1 VSQDVHADADPEVEV
16 AATARALFR
25 YLGGEEWREY
35 RAILAVFAGTFFAEF
50 TPEEIA
56 TAVAGTGVEPA
67 VVPDR
72 LERLR
77 QWGNLTVSS
86 SIGNPTSL
94 DDYYRRRNRYLI
106 TRPGQEVYE
115 AVERLLAGAAEV
127 GDVQAGRLRELLR
140 ALATVAAEAES
151 GLDGPPER
159 LVDAARTAFDVHER
173 FTTEL
178 TQFFAELNQWQS
190 RYDLDA
196 DEVQFLAGVLVG
208 YVGEQLTEIERT
220 ARPIGRYLE
229 RILPMVGPVVDAMR
243 TGLAARVDAAGLGDR
258 VAIRRQPGTRA
269 DDWEH
274 LAMWFVPSPG
284 RPARLDQL
292 TRQALAAV
300 RTLTANLTRLS
311 RVGLGATSRRADLVR
326 LAGYFDRAESTA
338 EAHRLAAGAFGLGSW
353 RHLGMLAADGDD
365 PVATT
370 TSWANAPRARVPVS
384 MRQRGDATQRGR
396 ASPIRDR
403 STERELLR
411 RRRERERIDSE
422 RVTEEVVAWAAT
434 APGARAPLSMTAFVV
449 LRDLIGQATASG
461 PAGATQWAT
470 GAGALRCDLARASG
484 RSTVVECPEGRL
496 VLRDLVVSVHRV
508 ARP

>member
-1 VSQDVHADADPEVEV
+1 MSPDPGAHVDEEV

-25 YLGGEEWREY
+25 YLGGDEWREY

-56 TAVAGTGVEPA
+56 TALDGTGVDPA

-86 SIGNPTSL
+86 SVGNPTSL

-115 AVERLLAGAAEV
+115 AVERLLAGAAEI

-140 ALATVAAEAES
+140 ALATVADDAGS
-151 GLDGPPER
+151 GFVRPPER

-196 DEVQFLAGVLVG
+196 DEVQFLAGVLVD

-220 ARPIGRYLE
+220 ARPIGRLLE
-229 RILPMVGPVVDAMR
+229 RVLPVVDPIVDIMR
-243 TGLAARVDAAGLGDR
+243 TGLASRVDAAGLADR
-258 VAIRRQPGTRA
+258 VAVRQQPGTRA
-269 DDWEH
+269 EDWEH
-274 LAMWFVPSPG
+274 LAMWFVAAPG

-326 LAGYFDRAESTA
+326 LAGYFDRAGSAA
-338 EAHRLAAGAFGLGSW
+338 EAHQLATAAFGLGSW
-353 RHLGMLAADGDD
+353 RHLGMLATDGDD

-370 TSWANAPRARVPVS
+370 RSWADAPRARVPVS
-384 MRQRGDATQRGR
+384 MRQRGDTTQRGR

-403 STERELLR
+403 SAERELLR
-411 RRRERERIDSE
+411 RRRERERADSG
-422 RVTEEVVAWAAT
+422 RIAEEILAWAAT
-434 APGARAPLSMTAFVV
+434 TPEERPWLTMPAFVT
-449 LRDLIGQATASG
+449 LRDLVGQATALDLV
-461 PAGATQWAT
+461 GATASASARN
-470 GAGALRCDLARASG
+470 GILRCHLARAPG

-496 VLRDLVVSVHRV
+496 VLYDLVVSVHRV
-508 ARP
+508 AQS

>member
-1 VSQDVHADADPEVEV
+1 MSQDVQSDADAEV

-56 TAVAGTGVEPA
+56 TALDGTGVDPA

-115 AVERLLAGAAEV
+115 AVERLLVGAAEV

-196 DEVQFLAGVLVG
+196 DEVQFLASVLVD
-208 YVGEQLTEIERT
+208 YVDEQLTEI
-220 ARPIGRYLE
+220 
-229 RILPMVGPVVDAMR
+229 
-243 TGLAARVDAAGLGDR
+243 
-258 VAIRRQPGTRA
+258 
-269 DDWEH
+269 
-274 LAMWFVPSPG
+274 
-284 RPARLDQL
+284 
-292 TRQALAAV
+292 
-300 RTLTANLTRLS
+300 
-311 RVGLGATSRRADLVR
+311 
-326 LAGYFDRAESTA
+326 
-338 EAHRLAAGAFGLGSW
+338 
-353 RHLGMLAADGDD
+353 
-365 PVATT
+365 
-370 TSWANAPRARVPVS
+370 
-384 MRQRGDATQRGR
+384 
-396 ASPIRDR
+396 
-403 STERELLR
+403 
-411 RRRERERIDSE
+411 
-422 RVTEEVVAWAAT
+422 
-434 APGARAPLSMTAFVV
+434 
-449 LRDLIGQATASG
+449 
-461 PAGATQWAT
+461 
-470 GAGALRCDLARASG
+470 
-484 RSTVVECPEGRL
+484 
-496 VLRDLVVSVHRV
+496 
-508 ARP
+508 

>member
-1 VSQDVHADADPEVEV
+1 MSPDIDAHADEKV

-25 YLGGEEWREY
+25 YLGGDEWREY
-35 RAILAVFAGTFFAEF
+35 RAILAVFTGTFFTEF
-50 TPEEIA
+50 TPEEVA
-56 TAVAGTGVEPA
+56 TAVVDAGVDPA

-86 SIGNPTSL
+86 SVGNPTSL

-115 AVERLLAGAAEV
+115 AVERLLAGADEV

-140 ALATVAAEAES
+140 ALTTVAEDVES
-151 GLDGPPER
+151 RFVGPPTR

-196 DEVQFLAGVLVG
+196 DAVQFLAGVLVD
-208 YVGEQLTEIERT
+208 YVGEQLTEIERM
-220 ARPIGRYLE
+220 ARPIGRLLE
-229 RILPMVGPVVDAMR
+229 GILPVVGPMVGVMR
-243 TGLAARVDAAGLGDR
+243 TGLASRVDAAGLADQ
-258 VAIRRQPGTRA
+258 VAVRRQPGTSA
-269 DDWEH
+269 EDWEH
-274 LAMWFVPSPG
+274 LAMWFVAAPG

-338 EAHRLAAGAFGLGSW
+338 EVHQLAAGAFGLGSW

-370 TSWANAPRARVPVS
+370 TSWASAPRARVPVS
-384 MRQRGDATQRGR
+384 MRERGDTTQRGR

-403 STERELLR
+403 SAERELLS
-411 RRRERERIDSE
+411 RRRERERADSG
-422 RVTEEVVAWAAT
+422 RVVEEILTWAGT
-434 APGARAPLSMTAFVV
+434 TLDKRASLTMPAFVT
-449 LRDLIGQATASG
+449 LRDLVGQATARA
-461 PAGATQWAT
+461 PVGATGSASART
-470 GAGALRCDLARASG
+470 GILRCDLARVPG

-496 VLRDLVVSVHRV
+496 VLHDLVVSVHRV
-508 ARP
+508 TQS

>member
-1 VSQDVHADADPEVEV
+1 MNPDGDAPVDAEV

-25 YLGGEEWREY
+25 YLGGDEWREY
-35 RAILAVFAGTFFAEF
+35 RAILEVFAGTFFAEF

-56 TAVAGTGVEPA
+56 TAVAGAGVDPS

-86 SIGNPTSL
+86 SVGSPTSL

-140 ALATVAAEAES
+140 ALATVAEDIES
-151 GLDGPPER
+151 GFDGPPER
-159 LVDAARTAFDVHER
+159 LVDTARAAFDVHER

-190 RYDLDA
+190 RYDLDG
-196 DEVQFLAGVLVG
+196 DEVQFLAGVLVD

-220 ARPIGRYLE
+220 ARPIGRLLE
-229 RILPMVGPVVDAMR
+229 RILPLVGPMVDAMR
-243 TGLAARVDAAGLGDR
+243 TGLAARVDAAGLSDR
-258 VAIRRQPGTRA
+258 VAVRRQPGTRA
-269 DDWEH
+269 EDWEH
-274 LAMWFVPSPG
+274 LAMWFVATPG

-292 TRQALAAV
+292 TRQALGAV

-311 RVGLGATSRRADLVR
+311 RVGLGGTSRRTDLVR
-326 LAGYFDRAESTA
+326 LAGYFDQAGSTA

-353 RHLGMLAADGDD
+353 RHLGMLTADGDD

-384 MRQRGDATQRGR
+384 MRERGDTTQRGR

-403 STERELLR
+403 SAERDLLR
-411 RRRERERIDSE
+411 RRRELERADSE
-422 RVTEEVVAWAAT
+422 RVAEEVLAWAGT
-434 APGARAPLSMTAFVV
+434 TPGMRAPLTMPAFVA
-449 LRDLIGQATASG
+449 LRDLVGRATAST
-461 PAGATQWAT
+461 PVHSTRSAT
-470 GAGALRCDLARASG
+470 GAGFLRCDLTRAPG
-484 RSTVVECPEGRL
+484 ANTIVECSEGRL
-496 VLRDLVVSVHRV
+496 VLHDLVVSVHRV
-508 ARP
+508 DEL

>member
-1 VSQDVHADADPEVEV
+1 MSSDGGAHVDEEV

-25 YLGGEEWREY
+25 YLGGDEWREY

-50 TPEEIA
+50 TPEEIV
-56 TAVAGTGVEPA
+56 TAVAGAGVDPA

-86 SIGNPTSL
+86 SVGNPLSL

-115 AVERLLAGAAEV
+115 AVERLLAGAAEI

-140 ALATVAAEAES
+140 AMATVAEDAEA
-151 GLDGPPER
+151 GFVGPPER

-196 DEVQFLAGVLVG
+196 DEVQFLAGVLVD
-208 YVGEQLTEIERT
+208 YVGEQLTEIERM
-220 ARPIGRYLE
+220 ARPIGRLLE
-229 RILPMVGPVVDAMR
+229 LILPVVEPMVDTMR
-243 TGLAARVDAAGLGDR
+243 TGLASRVDAAGLADR
-258 VAIRRQPGTRA
+258 VAVRRQPGTRA
-269 DDWEH
+269 EDWEH
-274 LAMWFVPSPG
+274 LAMWFVATPG

-311 RVGLGATSRRADLVR
+311 RVGLGATSRRTDLVR
-326 LAGYFDRAESTA
+326 LAGYFDRAASTT
-338 EAHRLAAGAFGLGSW
+338 EAHQLAAGAFGLGSW
-353 RHLGMLAADGDD
+353 RHFGMLAADGDD

-370 TSWANAPRARVPVS
+370 TSWADAPRARVPVS
-384 MRQRGDATQRGR
+384 MRRRGDTTQRGR

-403 STERELLR
+403 SAERELLR
-411 RRRERERIDSE
+411 RQRERERADSG
-422 RVTEEVVAWAAT
+422 RIAEEILAWSGT
-434 APGARAPLSMTAFVV
+434 PPDHRASLTMPAFVT
-449 LRDLIGQATASG
+449 LRDLVGQATARG
-461 PAGATQWAT
+461 PIGATGSASART
-470 GAGALRCDLARASG
+470 GVLRCDLARAPG

-496 VLRDLVVSVHRV
+496 VLHDLVVSVHRV
-508 ARP
+508 AQP

>member
-1 VSQDVHADADPEVEV
+1 MRSDGDAQVDEEV

-25 YLGGEEWREY
+25 YLGGDEWREY

-50 TPEEIA
+50 APEEIA
-56 TAVAGTGVEPA
+56 TAVAGTGVDPA

-86 SIGNPTSL
+86 SVGSPTSL
-94 DDYYRRRNRYLI
+94 DDYYRRRKRYLI

-115 AVERLLAGAAEV
+115 AVERLLAGAAEI

-140 ALATVAAEAES
+140 ALATVAEDVDS
-151 GLDGPPER
+151 GFVGPPEH

-196 DEVQFLAGVLVG
+196 AEVQFLAGVLVD

-220 ARPIGRYLE
+220 ARPIGRLLE
-229 RILPMVGPVVDAMR
+229 RILPLVGPLVDAMSS
-243 TGLAARVDAAGLGDR
+243 GLASRVDEAGLADR
-258 VAIRRQPGTRA
+258 VAVRRQPGTRA
-269 DDWEH
+269 EDWEH
-274 LAMWFVPSPG
+274 LAMWFVATPG
-284 RPARLDQL
+284 RPARLDHL

-311 RVGLGATSRRADLVR
+311 RVGLGATSRRTDLVR

-353 RHLGMLAADGDD
+353 RHLGMAAADGDD

-370 TSWANAPRARVPVS
+370 TSWADAPRARVPVS
-384 MRQRGDATQRGR
+384 LRERGDTTQRGR

-403 STERELLR
+403 STERERLR
-411 RRRERERIDSE
+411 RRREREQADSE
-422 RVTEEVVAWAAT
+422 RVAEEVLVWAGT
-434 APGARAPLSMTAFVV
+434 TPRMQAPLTMPAFVT
-449 LRDLIGQATASG
+449 LRDLIGQATAVSLVGAAGSASARSG
-461 PAGATQWAT
+461 I
-470 GAGALRCDLARASG
+470 LRCDLARVPG
-484 RSTVVECPEGRL
+484 RSTVIECSEGRL
-496 VLRDLVVSVHRV
+496 VLHDLIVRVHQV
-508 ARP
+508 TEP

>member
-1 VSQDVHADADPEVEV
+1 MSPDGDAHLGDEV

-56 TAVAGTGVEPA
+56 AALADAGVDPA

-86 SIGNPTSL
+86 SVGNPTSL
-94 DDYYRRRNRYLI
+94 DDYYKRRNRYLI

-127 GDVQAGRLRELLR
+127 GDVQAGRLRELQR
-140 ALATVAAEAES
+140 ALAAVVRDIEC
-151 GLDGPPER
+151 GFDGPPED

-196 DEVQFLAGVLVG
+196 DDVQFLAGVLVD

-220 ARPIGRYLE
+220 ARPIGRLLE
-229 RILPMVGPVVDAMR
+229 RILPVVGPMVEAMR
-243 TGLAARVDAAGLGDR
+243 TGLAARVDAAGLTER
-258 VAIRRQPGTRA
+258 VAVRRQPGTRTE
-269 DDWEH
+269 DWEH
-274 LAMWFVPSPG
+274 LAMWFVATPG

-338 EAHRLAAGAFGLGSW
+338 EAHRLAAAAFGLGGW

-365 PVATT
+365 PVASA
-370 TSWANAPRARVPVS
+370 TSWADAPGARVPVS
-384 MRQRGDATQRGR
+384 MRERGDTAQRGR

-403 STERELLR
+403 SAERELLR
-411 RRRERERIDSE
+411 RRRERERADSE
-422 RVTEEVVAWAAT
+422 RVVAEILAWAAMT
-434 APGARAPLSMTAFVV
+434 PELRAPLTMPAFAT
-449 LRDLIGQATASG
+449 LRDLVGQASASARVG
-461 PAGATQWAT
+461 TT
-470 GAGALRCDLARASG
+470 GAASTMTGGLCCDLVRVPG
-484 RSTVVECPEGRL
+484 QSTVVECVEGRL
-496 VLRDLVVSVHRV
+496 VLQDLVVRVHRMT
-508 ARP
+508 AS